1 MIEAIY
7 NAVRGW
13 IVELFSFF
21 KDIFNGLWEALKT
34 LFTDPLQFIIGG
46 VIDIVSWFWSN
57 IVHPTVNT
65 LFQSIENLPFD
76 AMLAEIPI
84 TSSINAN
91 FVNNFINVNLVVSL
105 ILLSLG
111 FLISLAIF
119 KFTIKLIPTI
129 G

>member
-1 MIEAIY
+1 MIQNIY

-13 IVELFSFF
+13 FIEVLTFF
-21 KDIFNGLWEALKT
+21 KDVFNGMWEALKS
-34 LFTDPLQFIIGG
+34 LFTDPLQFVIGG

-57 IVHPTVNT
+57 IIHPTVNT
-65 LFQSIENLPFD
+65 LFAKIDSLPFD
-76 AMLAEIPI
+76 SMLAQIPI
-84 TSSINAN
+84 TQSINAN

-111 FLISLAIF
+111 FLISLALF
-119 KFTIKLIPTI
+119 KFSIKLIPTV